1 MLVKYMK
8 WNEKLFDIII
18 VNVRILV
25 EDIYYFNNFFVF
37 KYILK
42 IYGCS

>member
-25 EDIYYFNNFFVF
+25 GYILFFVF

-42 IYGCS
+42 ICGCS